1 MWLIMK
7 GGYRE
12 LLFKGLMY
20 FMKSILFIRPMRKI
34 LFASF
39 RKVLMRRYHE
49 FGPWSVFI
57 VLNRDAG
64 AILIDGSRCYMYAWK
79 YEEKPSRLFRCLLRA
94 LRHGVFVD
102 VGAYVGFYTVLAAR
116 HGWRVVAFE
125 PNPIN
130 VILLKYNISLHGVG
144 DRAVIVSKATGDAH
158 GWARF
163 SISSN
168 PSESSFTK
176 YLRNELKLLEVV
188 VEVVTIDSVL
198 ESLSVKDIDNLIMKV
213 DVEGFGLRVL
223 RGAMKTI
230 ERFRPFILFEVHRT
244 FDDEDE
250 IRALEM
256 LKSLGYGFVVVE
268 PRSRRNFIVY
278 AYPMEKG
285 RLCYE

>member
-1 MWLIMK
+1 M
-7 GGYRE
+7 GGEYRE
-12 LLFKGLMY
+12 RLFEGLTY
-20 FMKSILFIRPMRKI
+20 YMKSTLFIRPMRRI
-34 LFASF
+34 IIRFI

-49 FGPWSVFI
+49 FSPWSVFI

-64 AILIDGSRCYMYAWK
+64 AILIDSSRYYAYAWK
-79 YEEKPSRLFRCLLRA
+79 YEEKLSRLFKCLLRT

-102 VGAYVGFYTVLAAR
+102 VGAYVGFYTILVAR
-116 HGWRVVAFE
+116 RGWRVVAFE

-144 DRAVIVSKATGDAH
+144 DRVVIVSKAAGDAH

-163 SISSN
+163 SISSS

-176 YLRNELKLLEVV
+176 YLSNGRKLLDVV

-198 ESLSVKDIDNLIMKV
+198 ESLSVKDIDNLVMKV

-230 ERFRPFILFEVHRT
+230 ERFKPFILFEVHRT

-256 LKSLGYGFVVVE
+256 LKSLGYSFVVVE

>member
-1 MWLIMK
+1 MK

-12 LLFKGLMY
+12 RLIEGLMY
-20 FMKSILFIRPMRKI
+20 FMKSILFIRPMRRI
-34 LFASF
+34 IIRFI

-49 FGPWSVFI
+49 FSPWSVFI
-57 VLNRDAG
+57 VLNRDVG
-64 AILIDGSRCYMYAWK
+64 AILIDSSRYYAYAWK
-79 YEEKPSRLFRCLLRA
+79 YEEKLSRLFRCLLRT

-116 HGWRVVAFE
+116 RGWRVVAFE

-144 DRAVIVSKATGDAH
+144 DRAVIVSKAAGDAH

-198 ESLSVKDIDNLIMKV
+198 
-213 DVEGFGLRVL
+213 RVF
-223 RGAMKTI
+223 K
-230 ERFRPFILFEVHRT
+230 
-244 FDDEDE
+244 
-250 IRALEM
+250 
-256 LKSLGYGFVVVE
+256 
-268 PRSRRNFIVY
+268 
-278 AYPMEKG
+278 
-285 RLCYE
+285 C